1 MKTPYVKNMT
11 SCRNVSIGF
20 THAIEQVEDST
31 RHGEV
36 IAMGEQLRRVQ
47 YAYKCLREK
56 AEVADPKILTALGR
70 VLAHFLE
77 RIDDESLCRDACSF
91 VSSLARGCAYRGAD
105 WAVSLMPYLLTCLEQ
120 EHSTINTTAYQSL
133 VAMVSHCYDAKGRL
147 LASIIVIEKWPPSS
161 VQAHMPALCEV
172 SEQACQVLDISK
184 SSATYSAPL
193 A

>member
-1 MKTPYVKNMT
+1 
-11 SCRNVSIGF
+11 
-20 THAIEQVEDST
+20 
-31 RHGEV
+31 
-36 IAMGEQLRRVQ
+36 MGEQLRRVQ

-147 LASIIVIEKWPPSS
+147 LASILNAMDRNIGRQLHQLVKIVIEKWPPSS